1 VRLKLFQQVQ
11 CAESAQTVETVLID
25 VMARSTNSSWV
36 LIGFPRTP
44 ERNLRPSRL
53 NFNSHF

>member
-25 VMARSTNSSWV
+25 VMARSTQFKLGVNR
-36 LIGFPRTP
+36 IP
-44 ERNLRPSRL
+44 ENA
-53 NFNSHF
+53 